1 MNEWYYTLVCF
12 FSCLVVGRNIFQLV
26 VKILSEEPTKMVMG
40 RNELLLLGFS
50 VSYILTYL
58 IY

>member
-12 FSCLVVGRNIFQLV
+12 FSCLVVGRNIFQLT
-26 VKILSEEPTKMVMG
+26 VKILSEEPTEMSMV
-40 RNELLLLGFS
+40 RNELVLLGLS

-58 IY
+58 LY